1 METTSYCEGLS
12 CESEITRV
20 LSLVSGRWAVPVL
33 ETLLFAGEPV
43 RFRELQRRI
52 GGISQKQLSQ
62 QLNSFVHHAVVR
74 RHAVDG
80 PGARVDYV
88 LTARGEALLMR
99 MDALGRW
106 VRQVG

>member
-20 LSLVSGRWAVPVL
+20 LMLVSGRWAVPVL
-33 ETLLFAGEPV
+33 ETLLFAGAPV

-62 QLNSFVHHAVVR
+62 QLTSLVHHAVVT

-80 PGARVDYV
+80 PGARVDYT
-88 LTARGEALLMR
+88 LTPRGKALLAQ

-106 VRQVG
+106 VRHTG